1 MGRRRGKFGVRR
13 RSAVLHVW
21 GTSAVHWLLL
31 PPFLLLLLLQL
42 RLLLMVKHVYR
53 QRLERQRET

>member
-31 PPFLLLLLLQL
+31 PPFLLLLLQL
-42 RLLLMVKHVYR
+42 RLLMVKHVYR
-53 QRLERQRET
+53 QHLERQRET

>member
-31 PPFLLLLLLQL
+31 PPFLLLLLQL
-42 RLLLMVKHVYR
+42 RLLLMVEHVYR
-53 QRLERQRET
+53 QRLKRQRET

>member
-1 MGRRRGKFGVRR
+1 MGRRRGKFGVSR

-31 PPFLLLLLLQL
+31 PPFLLLLPLLF
-42 RLLLMVKHVYR
+42 LMVEHVYR
-53 QRLERQRET
+53 QRLKRQREA